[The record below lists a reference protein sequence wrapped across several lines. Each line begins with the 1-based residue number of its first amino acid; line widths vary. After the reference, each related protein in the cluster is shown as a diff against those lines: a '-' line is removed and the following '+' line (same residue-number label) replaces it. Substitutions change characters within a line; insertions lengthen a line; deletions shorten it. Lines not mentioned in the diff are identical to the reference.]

1 MRVQY
6 KMCSQCS
13 QSACEM
19 IKLTYSPTFRFP
31 SILSPTTATVLPTHN
46 HSTGAAAGG
55 GGGACVGQ
63 INLRGWASSKQS
75 AVPEKAQVHSCII
88 RLLNGVLGQRG
99 QLINEVASE
108 AVAVRLTG
116 FVLDFSMWMPKV
128 GTLTDDAIA
137 WGSAV
142 QWSVHV
148 DASRRA

>member
-6 KMCSQCS
+6 KMCS

-31 SILSPTTATVLPTHN
+31 STLSPTTATVLPTHN
-46 HSTGAAAGG
+46 HSTGG

-137 WGSAV
+137 WESAV
-142 QWSVHV
+142 EWSVHV